1 MGLWSGHHQIRQG
14 SQCDDTRVGLS
25 GSGPH
30 TMAEGIQRGEPKIIA
45 GVRFYLSAQLPFGDL
60 FLFAA
65 IHLPQLLSAQVVLSA
80 AAFLSSPLVTS
91 PHSHPASPAAPL
103 HKRAVSQLQS
113 AQTVFTACSIQPLP
127 FVFRILSMP
136 PQSTAFLQGSSAS
149 ATLAQAVRF
158 ISIKLLSLFERAKAY
173 PDSIQKRV
181 LLVARALLR

>member
-1 MGLWSGHHQIRQG
+1 MAPWSSSITVRP
-14 SQCDDTRVGLS
+14 TRWHTS
-25 GSGPH
+25 RHSKGPQP
-30 TMAEGIQRGEPKIIA
+30 TEPKIIA
-45 GVRFYLSAQLPFGDL
+45 GVKFLSAPTFCGHPSPT
-60 FLFAA
+60 AT
-65 IHLPQLLSAQVVLSA
+65 LLKWSSPP
-80 AAFLSSPLVTS
+80 AFLSSPLVTS
-91 PHSHPASPAAPL
+91 PHSHSSSPAAPL

-113 AQTVFTACSIQPLP
+113 AQAVFTACSIQLLP

-158 ISIKLLSLFERAKAY
+158 ISVKLLSLFERAKAY